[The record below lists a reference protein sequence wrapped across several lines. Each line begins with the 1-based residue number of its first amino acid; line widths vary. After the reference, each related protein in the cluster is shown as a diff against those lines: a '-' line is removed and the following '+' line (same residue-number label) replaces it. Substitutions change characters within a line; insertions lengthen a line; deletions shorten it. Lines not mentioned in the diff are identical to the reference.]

1 MFPSRTRSAPARR
14 RGPGTGCPNRYSK
27 QRCTA
32 MHGARKIARLAV
44 RVLSVAL
51 HLSAALSKPQ
61 GLDHGLGI
69 AALSGL
75 AKVRPCLTRVGRPV
89 WRLGRRRP
97 QSQPSAPGAK
107 LISNLRNTQRYE
119 HFPQPLGIHEFGF
132 ASGRPLVALAG
143 ADITAAEAALFG
155 SEIEY
160 FKLLFFFVINLR
172 DRDTCRDPFSSTVAR

>member
-1 MFPSRTRSAPARR
+1 M
-14 RGPGTGCPNRYSK
+14 
-27 QRCTA
+27 
-32 MHGARKIARLAV
+32 
-44 RVLSVAL
+44 
-51 HLSAALSKPQ
+51 ALSKPQ
-61 GLDHGLGI
+61 GLDNGLGL

-75 AKVRPCLTRVGRPV
+75 AKEWPCLTRVGRPV

-97 QSQPSAPGAK
+97 QSQPSAPGAMF
-107 LISNLRNTQRYE
+107 IASFRSTQDCK
-119 HFPQPLGIHEFGF
+119 HFPQPRGIRKFGF

-155 SEIEY
+155 KEIEY